1 MSGIMPDDIVIN
13 QKDSSVKFKTLS
25 HSSILTKDNKATLKK
40 YKLIVSPREEH
51 DDLINSL

>member
-1 MSGIMPDDIVIN
+1 MPDDIVIN